1 MKRRVEQCKGRA
13 FAGAVEGAM
22 HGGAVGAR
30 AAPLDVRG
38 RKGSKRPR
46 HLLDAEVGQMPRFQR
61 GKPVG
66 EDSWRRF
73 THG

>member
-1 MKRRVEQCKGRA
+1 MKRRIEQRKGRA
-13 FAGAVEGAM
+13 LAGGVEGAL
-22 HGGAVGAR
+22 HGWAFGTR
-30 AAPLDVRG
+30 PAPFDVR
-38 RKGSKRPR
+38 RREGSKRPCD
-46 HLLDAEVGQMPRFQR
+46 LLHTEVGQVPRFQR